1 MANKADPCKSVKRNT
16 CNNTRHPTSQVS
28 LPIEQV
34 SFISFLEIFSGESK
48 PQRKFI
54 TAAACFSILG
64 NVHLLKQK
72 AIKFYK
78 PKEFHESCEY
88 ISIYILG
95 QFKS

>member
-34 SFISFLEIFSGESK
+34 SFISFLGIFSGESK

-64 NVHLLKQK
+64 NIHLLKQK

-78 PKEFHESCEY
+78 SEITNQKNFMNHVN
-88 ISIYILG
+88 ILA
-95 QFKS
+95 FIF